1 MPTINYN
8 PTAPAETAPGGFQNI
23 QANPNA
29 FGAAQGRALEALGTQ
44 FEKVADTAAT
54 TAFNIQKEF
63 DQTAA
68 REASIQAQSTANKIF
83 YGDPDT
89 NTPGYFGLE
98 GRAALD
104 ARPATLKTITSLY
117 DEARG
122 KLSASQQ
129 REFDKETARVRLHS
143 EALVLQHASKEFSTY
158 QKKTEEAATTLKLD
172 NVGRASLQGDKETF
186 DQNLGEALKL
196 NADAMVRQ
204 GASREQ
210 VEAKT
215 KDIMSAAVE
224 MWSRGRATTDPAG
237 ALAALEANK
246 EHFTD
251 PTRYNAVYNAV
262 KGKADE
268 AAGRQLV
275 ERTRSPRGGMVQG
288 GAVATRVAQEAE
300 RQGVDK
306 GLAVAVADIE
316 SSMGSNLGRRGNIFQ
331 LGNTEWASVGG
342 GQKGETETD
351 VKNGIAFLA
360 NKQKELRAALG
371 REPSPGE
378 VYLAHQQGTAGAVKL
393 LKNPETPAGLLVPT
407 ENIRANG
414 GDPNAPASAF
424 INKWDREVNRRL
436 GGTTL
441 LTEGRPQ
448 QQEVPRPLAVGDSI
462 AAHTIRRGAAEGTEY
477 NTAQKADSTAVS
489 GYSPEKVRGV
499 IEGIPKARVDGKNVV
514 LSTGL
519 SNADDPNDPR
529 QLALVVDQIAA
540 LKEKGAA
547 SVTVLGVGTHE
558 KFTGKTNDALAKIA
572 ADAGAK
578 FAGPLPAVAGDKI
591 HSTDAAAVV
600 RSAIGSGAAQPI
612 AAGPD
617 SALQAQVARIRASGA
632 SPDQQDAAIKIL
644 GQEHTVAKLG
654 QDEAKYTLHKDID
667 DGRVTTRGQVDALVT
682 SGTISP
688 AAGIEAVTR
697 IQKLVAQRQAEAE
710 AISKVAAAGN
720 GGAPLDPKS
729 KEDRDALNYH
739 FETVSR
745 AWSTLPVTAQLQNM
759 VGYSAQ
765 HGMVPKQL
773 QSLIRGGL
781 HSARPEQVVLA
792 ANTLDQIRNANPQLV
807 AELGDENDLR
817 LATTVSTLVGGGVP
831 AVQAVETAT
840 TALKAT
846 KVEREARADDYND
859 QRGKDA
865 AARELSDD
873 RWIKSKLNSVWT
885 ADPTV
890 DPVMKKEFD
899 TIAATEFQKT
909 GNLEASRTM
918 ALDAINRIWGRTDV
932 AGDRRYMKWAPEMV
946 YGVKS
951 VTPAENARWMNE
963 QLLGEVTRGA
973 FTDPANPITIDRLRV
988 LPDPTRRAPTGEP
1001 VYQVWLVQP
1010 DASWK
1015 QIIDQRGAPIAWRP
1029 DWTTSAE
1036 KQRQDAAATL
1046 SVEQARQSR
1055 REQQQREQA
1064 VPVSPAGPMVDPSRL
1079 RRGAR

>member
-117 DEARG
+117 DAARG

-654 QDEAKYTLHKDID
+654 QDEAKYALHKDIL
-667 DGRVTTRGQVDALVT
+667 DGRITTRGQVDALVS

-688 AAGIEAVTR
+688 AAGTQAIDA
-697 IQKLVAQRQAEAE
+697 IQKRAEQEQANAQ
-710 AISKVAAAGN
+710 AIIKVTAAGN

-739 FETVSR
+739 YSVASAAWPPAER
-745 AWSTLPVTAQLQNM
+745 AEKSLAYVAQYNM
-759 VGYSAQ
+759 VPAPVQSA
-765 HGMVPKQL
+765 
-773 QSLIRGGL
+773 IRGGL
-781 HSARPEQVVLA
+781 HSGQPMRAVQA
-792 ANTLDQIRNANPQLV
+792 AQTVDQLRSINPQLV
-807 AELGDENDLR
+807 AEIGDENDMR
-817 LATTVSTLVGGGVP
+817 LAALLSTYAP
-831 AVQAVETAT
+831 AGPQQAFDLANA
-840 TALKAT
+840 ALKAT
-846 KVEREARADDYND
+846 PAQREVHKQSYDKRAKTPED
-859 QRGKDA
+859 RA
-865 AARELSDD
+865 ALD
-873 RWIKSKLNSVWT
+873 T
-885 ADPTV
+885 AWLDKQPQVNQLWWGDPNIPPLLV
-890 DPVMKKEFD
+890 R
-899 TIAATEFQKT
+899 EFQDLAAGHYEVT
-909 GNLEASRTM
+909 GDLESSRVL
-918 ALDAINRIWGRTDV
+918 ARDAILWVWGRTAV
-932 AGDRRYMKWAPEMV
+932 GGPTRYMKAAPEV
-946 YGVKS
+946 IYGDPKLS
-951 VTPAENARWMNE
+951 TERNSEWIQN
-963 QLLGEVTRGA
+963 QLLAEVKKSK
-973 FTDPANPITIDRLRV
+973 
-988 LPDPTRRAPTGEP
+988 PD
-1001 VYQVWLVQP
+1001 V
-1010 DASWK
+1010 
-1015 QIIDQRGAPIAWRP
+1015 RP
-1029 DWTTSAE
+1029 DQIHLLE
-1036 KQRQDAAATL
+1036 LPGDKGGPGNRQRYQIFVTDDQGRWNTVTKPNGQINPWNPDIATAQPNAQL
-1046 SVEQARQSR
+1046 LEQMRIQRLEELERQR
-1055 REQQQREQA
+1055 L
-1064 VPVSPAGPMVDPSRL
+1064 VPR
-1079 RRGAR
+1079 